1 MVIQIQVHDG
11 HEVKTRT
18 YRNIFKGKNLAQ
30 FTEGFFA
37 GHTQYRWGVMVQL
50 KGKERI
56 LLHSYGKKDDRPR
69 MYTCDDHRN
78 WVQHCPGCYQANKD
92 IQ

>member
-1 MVIQIQVHDG
+1 MVIQIQTHDG
-11 HEVKTRT
+11 HDVKTRT
-18 YRNIFKGKNLAQ
+18 FDKIYRGHSLAEL
-30 FTEGFFA
+30 TEGFFA
-37 GHTQYRWGVMVQL
+37 GRNVNRWGVMVQL

-56 LLHSYGKKDDRPR
+56 VLHRYGKQDDRPR
-69 MYTCDDHRN
+69 MYTCDAHRN